1 MLPDTPLL
9 IAFAIAALAVI
20 LSPGPDTLYV
30 LTRSVGEGRLS
41 GIVASLGISAG
52 LCVHIAAA
60 ALGLS
65 KLFEYAPVAYD
76 VLRWAGVLYLLYLAW
91 RAFMGNDSLL
101 SVSAGSERK
110 RLARAFGEAALTNL
124 LNPKIIVF
132 FIAFLPQFANPARGD
147 VALQILLLGGMFILA
162 GFLWLGALALAFGY
176 FGNWLKRSIGFW
188 RWQRWIMGASL
199 GGIALWLALPER
211 R

>member
-9 IAFAIAALAVI
+9 IAFAIASLAVI

-30 LTRSVGEGRLS
+30 LSRSVGEGRLS

-52 LCVHIAAA
+52 LCVHVVAA

-65 KLFEYAPVAYD
+65 KLFDYAPVAFD
-76 VLRWAGVLYLLYLAW
+76 VLRWAGVAYLLYLAW
-91 RAFMGNDSLL
+91 RAFTGEATPLT
-101 SVSAGSERK
+101 VPAGAERK
-110 RLARAFGEAALTNL
+110 QLRRAFGEAALTNL

-132 FIAFLPQFANPARGD
+132 CIAFLPQFTNPERGD
-147 VALQILLLGGMFILA
+147 VALQITALGGLFILA
-162 GFLWLGALALAFGY
+162 GFCWLGSLALAFGY
-176 FGNWLKRSIGFW
+176 FGDWLRRSVRFW
-188 RWQRWIMGASL
+188 RWQRWFMGTSL
-199 GGIALWLALPER
+199 GGIALWLALPAR

>member
-9 IAFAIAALAVI
+9 IAFAIASLAVI

-30 LTRSVGEGRLS
+30 LSRSVGEGRLS

-52 LCVHIAAA
+52 LCVHVVAA

-65 KLFEYAPVAYD
+65 KLFDYAPVAFD
-76 VLRWAGVLYLLYLAW
+76 VLRWAGVVYLLCLAW
-91 RAFMGNDSLL
+91 RAFTGEAMPLN
-101 SVSAGSERK
+101 VPAGAERK
-110 RLARAFGEAALTNL
+110 QLRRAFGEAALTNL

-132 FIAFLPQFANPARGD
+132 YIAFLPQFTNPERGD
-147 VALQILLLGGMFILA
+147 VALQIVALGGLFILA
-162 GFLWLGALALAFGY
+162 GFCWLGGLALAFGT
-176 FGNWLKRSIGFW
+176 FGDWLRRSVRFW
-188 RWQRWIMGASL
+188 RWQRWIMGTSL
-199 GGIALWLALPER
+199 GGIALWLALPAR

>member
-30 LTRSVGEGRLS
+30 LSRSVGEGKLT
-41 GIVASLGISAG
+41 GIVASFGISTG
-52 LCVHIAAA
+52 LCVHVAAA
-60 ALGLS
+60 SLGLS
-65 KLFEYAPVAYD
+65 KLFEYAPLAFD
-76 VLRWAGVLYLLYLAW
+76 VLRWAGVAYLLYLAW
-91 RAFMGNDSLL
+91 RAFTGDSAPLN
-101 SVSAGSERK
+101 VSAGTERK
-110 RLARAFGEAALTNL
+110 QLLRAFSEAALTNL

-132 FIAFLPQFANPARGD
+132 FIAFLPQFANPARGG

-162 GFLWLGALALAFGY
+162 GFCWLGVLALAFGY
-176 FGNWLKRSIGFW
+176 FGDWLKRSVRFW
-188 RWQRWIMGASL
+188 RWQRWIMGTSL
-199 GGIALWLALPER
+199 GGIALWLALPAR